1 MTAQLRQGLRTWS
14 GDQDERGHR
23 TYKAAFLVECDYED
37 GPYTIMNCP
46 GLPATGSYWSFQGD
60 TDIWAICIPKIEV
73 RIHDER
79 EGDRSK
85 IWKVIRTFTTDVNQA
100 NCSEETYNDP
110 LLEPDRISGAFVKTT
125 KEATQDRYGNP
136 LVNSAWEQYR
146 GACVEFDDSR
156 PSVVIKQNVLNL
168 QLSTIAQY
176 MNRLNSG
183 TMWGLPA
190 RCIKLSNCPWEAIPY
205 GTCGVYY
212 YTRSFEFDILYETFD
227 RDLLDEGTKVL
238 NGHWANPDGSTG
250 TGALSQWH
258 LDSIN
263 GAAPD
268 RFNPSHFIR
277 YKDRNGENTRC
288 LLNGRGTPL
297 GGDAA
302 GYGTGTDD
310 YPHYTHVEV
319 YNETDLISAF
329 GLPAVIGA

>member
-146 GACVEFDDSR
+146 GACVEFD
-156 PSVVIKQNVLNL
+156 
-168 QLSTIAQY
+168 
-176 MNRLNSG
+176 
-183 TMWGLPA
+183 
-190 RCIKLSNCPWEAIPY
+190 
-205 GTCGVYY
+205 
-212 YTRSFEFDILYETFD
+212 ILYETFD